1 MSEIGLKKS
10 SKLFFRRPREKTKTD
25 LYSPWRVEQIANLK
39 LCSIL
44 IHKKVMSENDKGGF
58 IYFLCNDHLVIYL
71 LKILTKMLTFCIF
84 FIFRAI
90 WKIKKGNVA
99 LKETFLI
106 ILKKFFK
113 NVITQKKANSFVL
126 RLTKNIIK

>member
-1 MSEIGLKKS
+1 
-10 SKLFFRRPREKTKTD
+10 
-25 LYSPWRVEQIANLK
+25 
-39 LCSIL
+39 
-44 IHKKVMSENDKGGF
+44 MSENDKGGF

-106 ILKKFFK
+106 ILKKIF
-113 NVITQKKANSFVL
+113 
-126 RLTKNIIK
+126 